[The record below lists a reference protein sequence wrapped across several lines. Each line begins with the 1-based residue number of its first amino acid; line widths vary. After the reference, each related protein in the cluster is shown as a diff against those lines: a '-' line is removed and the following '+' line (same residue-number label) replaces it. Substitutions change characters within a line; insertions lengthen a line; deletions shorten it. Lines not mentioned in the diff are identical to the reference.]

1 MEKGKL
7 TFVLSDESVN
17 SHGTW
22 VKTSGINLERFNK
35 NPVMLWSHDSAFPPI
50 GKWENIRIE
59 GDKLLADAVFDEG
72 DALAQAYKR
81 KVERGLL
88 KACSIGFYAK
98 KFSSDVADIK
108 PGQRLETIVEAEL
121 IECSLCSVGSNENAM
136 VLMNAEGERLEMN
149 ERGFVAL
156 GMRLIENNNN
166 IENSMSEEL
175 TQLKADLQAKEDELV
190 ELRAFK
196 QKAEDEAKMR
206 LEEARKELIKNA
218 INERKIDKSVEAVW
232 LQLATDNFEST
243 KLALEAMPSVD
254 SIASRIKKTSASGY
268 DFAGKSFREIDK
280 AGKLKEL
287 KAKDIELYK
296 QLYKE
301 EYGVEFNE
309 NR

>member
-1 MEKGKL
+1 M

-22 VKTSGINLERFNK
+22 VKTSGINLERFKK

-81 KVERGLL
+81 KVESGLL

-108 PGQRLETIVEAEL
+108 PGQRFETIVEAEL

-156 GMRLIENNNN
+156 GMRLIEGNNNK
-166 IENSMSEEL
+166 IANSMSEEL

-196 QKAEDEAKMR
+196 QAQEQAEKER
-206 LEEARKELIKNA
+206 LEKSRKELIENA
-218 INERKIDKSVEAVW
+218 INERKINATVKQVW
-232 LQLATDNFEST
+232 LRLAEVDFETT
-243 KLALEAMPSVD
+243 KLALADMPSID
-254 SIASRIKKTSASGY
+254 SIHPKGEGKQFESKTFSQLSDAE
-268 DFAGKSFREIDK
+268 KV
-280 AGKLKEL
+280 EL
-287 KAKDIELYK
+287 KRKDFDKFKE
-296 QLYKE
+296 LYKE
-301 EYGVEFNE
+301 EFGVEYIKKG
-309 NR
+309 

>member
-1 MEKGKL
+1 MKKEAM

-22 VKTSGINLERFNK
+22 VKTSGINLERFKK

-59 GDKLLADAVFDEG
+59 GDKLLADAVFDED
-72 DALAQAYKR
+72 DALAQAFKR
-81 KVERGLL
+81 KVEAGLL

-108 PGQRLETIVEAEL
+108 PGQRFETIVEAEL

-156 GMRLIENNNN
+156 GMRLIEGNNNK
-166 IENSMSEEL
+166 IANSMSEEL

-196 QKAEDEAKMR
+196 QAQEQAEKER
-206 LEEARKELIKNA
+206 LEEARKELIENA
-218 INERKIDKSVEAVW
+218 INERKINATVKQVW
-232 LQLATDNFEST
+232 LRLAEVDFETT
-243 KLALEAMPSVD
+243 KLALADMPSID
-254 SIASRIKKTSASGY
+254 SIHPKKSESKSA
-268 DFAGKSFREIDK
+268 FEGKSWK
-280 AGKLKEL
+280 
-287 KAKDIELYK
+287 ELYK
-296 QLYKE
+296 QGKLEEYKAVDFEGFKALYKKE
-301 EYGVEFNE
+301 FGVDY
-309 NR
+309 R

>member
-1 MEKGKL
+1 M

-22 VKTSGINLERFNK
+22 VKTSGINLERFKK

-81 KVERGLL
+81 KVESGLL

-108 PGQRLETIVEAEL
+108 PGQRFETIVEAEL

-156 GMRLIENNNN
+156 GMRLIENENSNN
-166 IENSMSEEL
+166 IDNSMSEEL

-196 QKAEDEAKMR
+196 QAQEQAEKER
-206 LEEARKELIKNA
+206 LEEARKELIENA
-218 INERKIDKSVEAVW
+218 INERKINATVKQVW
-232 LQLATDNFEST
+232 LRLAEVDFETT
-243 KLALEAMPSVD
+243 KLALADMPSID
-254 SIASRIKKTSASGY
+254 SIHPMKPESKSA
-268 DFAGKSFREIDK
+268 FEGKSW
-280 AGKLKEL
+280 
-287 KAKDIELYK
+287 KDIEREGKLSELQAANFELFKELYK
-296 QLYKE
+296 KE
-301 EYGVEFNE
+301 FGVEY
-309 NR
+309 

>member
-1 MEKGKL
+1 M

-22 VKTSGINLERFNK
+22 VKTSGINLERFKK

-50 GKWENIRIE
+50 GKWENIRVE
-59 GDKLLADAVFDEG
+59 GDKLLADAVFDE
-72 DALAQAYKR
+72 DDTLAQAFKR
-81 KVERGLL
+81 KVESGLL

-108 PGQRLETIVEAEL
+108 PGQRFETIVEAEL

-156 GMRLIENNNN
+156 GMRLIEGNNNK
-166 IENSMSEEL
+166 IANSMSEEL

-196 QKAEDEAKMR
+196 QAQEQAEKER
-206 LEEARKELIKNA
+206 LEESRKELIENA
-218 INERKIDKSVEAVW
+218 INERKINATVKQVW
-232 LQLATDNFEST
+232 LKLAELDFETT
-243 KLALEAMPSVD
+243 KLALADMPSID
-254 SIASRIKKTSASGY
+254 SIHPKGEGKQFESKTFSQLSDAE
-268 DFAGKSFREIDK
+268 KV
-280 AGKLKEL
+280 EL
-287 KAKDIELYK
+287 KRKDFDKFKE
-296 QLYKE
+296 LYKE
-301 EYGVEFNE
+301 EFGVEYIKKG
-309 NR
+309 

>member
-22 VKTSGINLERFNK
+22 VKTSGINLERFKK

-50 GKWENIRIE
+50 GKWENIRVE

-81 KVERGLL
+81 KVESGLL

-108 PGQRLETIVEAEL
+108 PGQRFETIVEAEL

-136 VLMNAEGERLEMN
+136 VLMNDKGERLEMN

-156 GMRLIENNNN
+156 GMKLIENSNNK
-166 IENSMSEEL
+166 ENSMSEEL

-196 QKAEDEAKMR
+196 QASEQAEKER
-206 LEEARKELIKNA
+206 LEEARKELIENA
-218 INERKIDKSVEAVW
+218 INERKINATVKQVW
-232 LQLATDNFEST
+232 LKLAELDFETT
-243 KLALEAMPSVD
+243 KLALADMPSID

-280 AGKLKEL
+280 AGRLKEL
-287 KAKDIELYK
+287 KAKDFELYK